1 MATRGLQILSRLREA
16 VLTGEYTGGMRMNE
30 ADLAAALG
38 VSRTP
43 IRNALST
50 LGAEGLLDYTPNSGY
65 VVRTYTAKDIASIY
79 EVRATMDGL
88 AARLV
93 AEQGLSDTHRG
104 IIHKVVAEGD
114 ELIASERWSD
124 EVRDRW
130 VGLNERFHA
139 TIAEAA
145 NNDYLAG
152 LIRKARDIP
161 LIAQLR
167 FRWFDGEDLLQSQQ
181 DHTEIFD
188 ALVNGQGSRAQAL
201 AYEHSYR
208 AGRRIVTHWRK
219 HEVKRPERNGERP
232 TLSRP
237 AA

>member
-1 MATRGLQILSRLREA
+1 MATRGLQILSRLREG
-16 VLTGEYTGGMRMNE
+16 VLAGEYTGGMRMNE

-65 VVRTYTAKDIASIY
+65 VVRSYSSNDIAGIY

-88 AARLV
+88 AARIV
-93 AEQGLSDTHRG
+93 AEQGLTDTHRG
-104 IIHKVVAEGD
+104 IIHKVIAEGD
-114 ELIASERWSD
+114 ELVASERWSD
-124 EVRDRW
+124 GVRERW
-130 VGLNERFHA
+130 VELNERFHN

-145 NNDYLAG
+145 SNDYLAG

-161 LIAQLR
+161 LLSQLR
-167 FRWFDGEDLLQSQQ
+167 FRWFDSEDLLQSQQ

-188 ALVNGQGSRAQAL
+188 ALINGQSSRAQAL
-201 AYEHSYR
+201 AQEHSYR
-208 AGRRIVTHWRK
+208 AGRRIVVHWRK
-219 HEVKRPERNGERP
+219 LETKRPERSERQSLP
-232 TLSRP
+232 RN

>member
-1 MATRGLQILSRLREA
+1 MATRGLQILSRLREG
-16 VLTGEYTGGMRMNE
+16 VLAGEYTGGMRMNE

-65 VVRTYTAKDIASIY
+65 VVRTYTAKDIAGIY

-88 AARLV
+88 AARLA
-93 AEQGLSDTHRG
+93 AEQGLSDAHRG
-104 IIHKVVAEGD
+104 IIHKIIADGD
-114 ELIASERWSD
+114 ELVASAAWSEEVRERWV
-124 EVRDRW
+124 E
-130 VGLNERFHA
+130 LNHRFHA

-145 NNDYLAG
+145 NNDYLGG

-167 FRWFDGEDLLQSQQ
+167 FRWFDSEDLLQSQQ

-188 ALVNGQGSRAQAL
+188 ALVNGQGGRAQSL

-208 AGRRIVTHWRK
+208 AGRRIVNHWRK
-219 HEVKRPERNGERP
+219 HEAKRPERGERP
-232 TLSRP
+232 RN

>member
-1 MATRGLQILSRLREA
+1 MATRGLQILSRLRES
-16 VLTGEYTGGMRMNE
+16 VLAGEYTGGMRMNE

-65 VVRTYTAKDIASIY
+65 VVRSYSSQDIAGIY

-88 AARLV
+88 AARIV
-93 AEQGLSDTHRG
+93 AEQGLTDTHRG
-104 IIHKVVAEGD
+104 IIHKVIAEGD
-114 ELIASERWSD
+114 ELVAAARWSD
-124 EVRDRW
+124 EVRERW
-130 VGLNERFHA
+130 MGLNERFHN
-139 TIAEAA
+139 TVAEAA
-145 NNDYLAG
+145 SNDYLAG

-161 LIAQLR
+161 LLSQLR
-167 FRWFDGEDLLQSQQ
+167 FRWFDNEDLLQSQQ

-188 ALVNGQGSRAQAL
+188 ALVNGQSGRAQAL
-201 AYEHSYR
+201 AQEHSYR
-208 AGRRIVTHWRK
+208 AGRRIVMQWRK
-219 HEVKRPERNGERP
+219 LETKRPERVERP
-232 TLSRP
+232 PMPRN

>member
-1 MATRGLQILSRLREA
+1 MATRGLQILSRLREG
-16 VLTGEYTGGMRMNE
+16 VLAGEYTGGMRMNE

-65 VVRTYTAKDIASIY
+65 VVRSYSSRDIANIY

-88 AARLV
+88 TARLA
-93 AEQGLSDTHRG
+93 AEQGLSDSHRG
-104 IIHKVVAEGD
+104 IIHKIVAEGD
-114 ELIASERWSD
+114 DLVANERWSD
-124 EVRDRW
+124 EVRERW
-130 VGLNERFHA
+130 MSLNQRFHD
-139 TIAEAA
+139 TILEAA
-145 NNDYLAG
+145 NNDYLAS
-152 LIRKARDIP
+152 LARKARDIP
-161 LIAQLR
+161 LLSQLR
-167 FRWFDGEDLLQSQQ
+167 FRWFESEDLLQAQQ

-188 ALVNGQGSRAQAL
+188 AVVNGQGSRAQAL

-208 AGRRIVTHWRK
+208 SGRRIVLQWRK
-219 HEVKRPERNGERP
+219 LETKRPERNERP
-232 TLSRP
+232 TLPRN